1 MDEGN
6 RMVGQGRQKQMIYLF
21 LAGLLSSSVAF
32 AGSLTIRE
40 ITLKGNSEVEIL
52 FDSPINK
59 RMLELDYVRDIA
71 QLSIQNSTIYPAKI
85 LHAEKQSFN
94 KVFAYQ
100 YAPAL
105 VRVRFSVDGI
115 AGKFQGKVDT
125 QISGNKLTVRFPA
138 PPKSEKSE
146 EPVAKASTV
155 EKTEKTERA
164 EKADRSDDE
173 NDKELL
179 AKIERNEGS
188 EKDDK
193 SERRSKN
200 SKAEKAEKAEKAS
213 SDKTLTGKKQATLGG
228 ARPAPSAARSM
239 LAMVLVVGGLGAVLF
254 WVKRK
259 KNSQATRVGDNWL
272 SNLLPQGM
280 RKQKS
285 FIEIVGQHA
294 LGPKQSIT
302 VVKIRGQQFV
312 LGVTQDSVQLISQI
326 DSDETEVDLLE
337 DPAVAA
343 SLGKMF
349 GSTPQKSTPETR
361 STLGNTFATL
371 LKGTAK
377 NPSAP
382 VPKVTSGIPGGP
394 AVQPRASTFPSGA
407 STGSAVAAIGRQQYA
422 QQAPAAT
429 PAVAVSR
436 NTNPASA
443 PGIRDQIR
451 KRLEGARS

>member
-1 MDEGN
+1 
-6 RMVGQGRQKQMIYLF
+6 MIYFF
-21 LAGLLSSSVAF
+21 LAGLLASSSAF
-32 AGSLTIRE
+32 ASLTIRE
-40 ITLKGNSEVEIL
+40 ITLKGNNEVEIQ

-59 RMLELDYVRDIA
+59 RQLELDYVRDIA

-100 YAPAL
+100 YAPSL
-105 VRVRFSVDGI
+105 VRVRFSVDGV
-115 AGKFQGKVDT
+115 AGQFQGKVDT

-138 PPKSEKSE
+138 PLQGEKAE
-146 EPVAKASTV
+146 EAVAKA
-155 EKTEKTERA
+155 EKA
-164 EKADRSDDE
+164 EKDE
-173 NDKELL
+173 DHEKELL
-179 AKIERNEGS
+179 AKIERNEHS
-188 EKDDK
+188 EKAEKEEK
-193 SERRSKN
+193 SERRSKKN
-200 SKAEKAEKAEKAS
+200 EKAEKAS
-213 SDKTLTGKKQATLGG
+213 SDKSLTGKKQSLGG
-228 ARPAPSAARSM
+228 AKPAPSAARSM
-239 LAMVLVVGGLGAVLF
+239 MAMVLVVGGLAAVLF

-259 KNSQATRVGDNWL
+259 KGSQATRVGDNWL

-285 FIEIVGQHA
+285 FIEVVGQHA

-326 DSDETEVDLLE
+326 DSDESEMDLLE

-349 GSTPQKSTPETR
+349 GSTPQKSTAETR
-361 STLGNTFATL
+361 NSLGTTFANL
-371 LKGTAK
+371 LKGTAA
-377 NPSAP
+377 NPAAP
-382 VPKVTSGIPGGP
+382 APKVTSAPQGGP
-394 AVQPRASTFPSGA
+394 AIQPRANTFPAGA
-407 STGSAVAAIGRQQYA
+407 SSGSAVAAIGRQQYA

-436 NTNPASA
+436 ATGPAA
-443 PGIRDQIR
+443 NPGIRDQIR